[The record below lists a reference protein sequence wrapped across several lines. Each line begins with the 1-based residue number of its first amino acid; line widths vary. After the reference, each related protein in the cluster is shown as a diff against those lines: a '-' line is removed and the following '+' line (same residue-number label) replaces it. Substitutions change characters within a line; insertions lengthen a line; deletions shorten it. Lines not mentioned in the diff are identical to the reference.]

1 MFLRETMATEV
12 MLQPRTMHDGN
23 GDFML
28 ESLHSE
34 LISSLSVSEFKGN
47 RSCKSG
53 KGVLDWT
60 SPLVARGGGRRCNAV
75 PSLRSCATVRTDPV
89 TSIPGLVIMNSLLQQ
104 PKSKV
109 ITAPKIPT
117 KSQSTF
123 SCHTHTPARVSADYT
138 HVTVTVSLVVHYSTG
153 ETNISTITPLP
164 SSN

>member
-1 MFLRETMATEV
+1 
-12 MLQPRTMHDGN
+12 
-23 GDFML
+23 
-28 ESLHSE
+28 
-34 LISSLSVSEFKGN
+34 
-47 RSCKSG
+47 
-53 KGVLDWT
+53 
-60 SPLVARGGGRRCNAV
+60 
-75 PSLRSCATVRTDPV
+75 
-89 TSIPGLVIMNSLLQQ
+89 MNSLLQQ

-123 SCHTHTPARVSADYT
+123 SCHTHTPPRVSAGYT